1 MNDCYR
7 RSAADFAWPAGMGEF
22 AHIPAIHWRDQTG
35 WIWRRAWAC
44 FRFL

>member
-1 MNDCYR
+1 M
-7 RSAADFAWPAGMGEF
+7 AAGMGEF